1 MRDLYLKAFEIAV
14 KGAKMT
20 VKYTFDDTGATA
32 TKVMR
37 ACTGI
42 MPAQNCAPG
51 TTYKTALSPWKIPF
65 TALAVLFYALFA
77 LYIWRVVLRIRDQ
90 KQHREHFKPSRK
102 ERKKTAQ

>member
-14 KGAKMT
+14 KGAMMT

-42 MPAQNCAPG
+42 ITAPPARPTRQPFPRGRSRSPHWQSCSMPC
-51 TTYKTALSPWKIPF
+51 
-65 TALAVLFYALFA
+65 
-77 LYIWRVVLRIRDQ
+77 
-90 KQHREHFKPSRK
+90 
-102 ERKKTAQ
+102 

>member
-20 VKYTFDDTGATA
+20 VKYTFDDTGVTA

-37 ACTGI
+37 A
-42 MPAQNCAPG
+42 QNCASD

-90 KQHREHFKPSRK
+90 KQHPEHFKPNRK
-102 ERKKTAQ
+102 ERKKTTQ

>member
-42 MPAQNCAPG
+42 MPAQNCAPARPTRQPFPRG
-51 TTYKTALSPWKIPF
+51 RSRSPHWQSCSMPCLPC
-65 TALAVLFYALFA
+65 TSGV
-77 LYIWRVVLRIRDQ
+77 
-90 KQHREHFKPSRK
+90 
-102 ERKKTAQ
+102 

>member
-20 VKYTFDDTGATA
+20 VKYTFDDTG
-32 TKVMR
+32 
-37 ACTGI
+37 I
-42 MPAQNCAPG
+42 MPTQNCAPG
-51 TTYKTALSPWKIPF
+51 TTYKTAFSPWKIPF

-90 KQHREHFKPSRK
+90 KQHLEHFKPNRK